1 MALVMLSCVTIG
13 NIKYDTNFPPHL
25 MIFLRLL
32 RSENASYPATAVS
45 VIAFSRF
52 DLEYTMP
59 AIVGALKDEDWWV
72 RKAAVESLGEM
83 RPSPKA
89 YYSKLIVP
97 ALLNTL
103 DDESWHVRKGA
114 MELLG
119 KIGPDARDAC
129 QKLSERI
136 EKENWHLRLVAV
148 ETLGRMGSDSIPYL
162 VETLRHDD
170 HHIRVIAAEILGIKG
185 GKAIEAL
192 PTLKAMSESDE
203 NESVRKECE
212 LAISKIS
219 RHEGA
224 HKS

>member
-1 MALVMLSCVTIG
+1 MVMLSCVTIG

-32 RSENASYPATAVS
+32 RSENASYRAAALTPMAS
-45 VIAFSRF
+45 LKF
-52 DLEYTMP
+52 DPKYTVP
-59 AIVGALKDEDWWV
+59 AIVCALKDEDWEV
-72 RKAAVESLGEM
+72 RKTAVESLGKM
-83 RPSPKA
+83 RSSPKA

-97 ALLNTL
+97 ALINTL
-103 DDESWHVRKGA
+103 DDENRYVRKGA

-136 EKENWHLRLVAV
+136 EKENWDLRLVAV

-162 VETLRHDD
+162 IETLRHDD
-170 HHIRVIAAEILGIKG
+170 HHIRVIAAEILGRKG
-185 GKAIEAL
+185 RKAIEAL

-203 NESVRKECE
+203 KESVRKECE